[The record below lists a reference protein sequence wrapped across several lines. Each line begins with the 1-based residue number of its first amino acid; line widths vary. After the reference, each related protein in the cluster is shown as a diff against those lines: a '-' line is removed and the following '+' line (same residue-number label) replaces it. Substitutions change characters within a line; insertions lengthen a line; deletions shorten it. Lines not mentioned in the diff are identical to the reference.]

1 MKQKYKLVILLLL
14 LAFNSS
20 AQQWKSRLESDLK
33 APVFKPDT
41 FNILDFGAKPADL
54 KKNNLAF
61 QKAITA
67 CAKNGGGVVL
77 VPAGKWLSGPIHFKS
92 NVKLHLA
99 EGAEISFSENFDDYL
114 PIVLIQR
121 AGYYCYNY
129 SPPVYARDCQNIAIT
144 GKGTLDG
151 NGQVWWPWKKYQ
163 PGMVKLLKMGKARV
177 PVEERV
183 FGTPEDGVR
192 PPFVQ
197 FIRCENVLVEDVTL
211 LDGPSWNLHPVQ
223 SKNIIIR
230 GITIEAHGPNNDGID
245 PDGCENVLIE
255 NCTLNVGDDNIAL
268 KSGRDEE
275 AWEIG
280 TTCRNVIVRNC
291 TSLRGHG
298 GFVIGSEM
306 SAGVENV
313 WVENCRFENTDR
325 GIRIKTRYGRGG
337 FVRNVHVQNIQ
348 MTNIKYEAI
357 VINMKYDGEPAEKN
371 IKFSQSDKSMP
382 LISNISISNVQCEG
396 AETAIRLIGL
406 SPEALSGIDLTHLYI
421 QSKAGLHIENV
432 GRIRMDEIQLNN
444 KKI

>member
-1 MKQKYKLVILLLL
+1 MTNRNYFFILFLLM
-14 LAFNSS
+14 AFSS
-20 AQQWKSRLESDLK
+20 YAQEWKERLESDLK

-41 FNILDFGAKPADL
+41 FNILHFGAKPGDL
-54 KKNNLAF
+54 KINNSAF

-67 CAKNGGGVVL
+67 CAENGGGVVL

-92 NVKLHLA
+92 NVNLHLA
-99 EGAEISFSENFDDYL
+99 EGAEISFSKKFDDYL
-114 PIVLIQR
+114 PVVLIQR
-121 AGYYCYNY
+121 GGYYCYNY

-144 GKGTLDG
+144 GKGTLNG
-151 NGQVWWPWKKYQ
+151 NGQVWWPWKKNQ
-163 PGMVKLLKMGKARV
+163 PGMVELFKMGKARV

-211 LDGPSWNLHPVQ
+211 LNGPSWNLHPVQ

-337 FVRNVHVQNIQ
+337 FVRNVNIQNIQ
-348 MTNIKYEAI
+348 MTNIEKEAI
-357 VINMKYDGEPAEKN
+357 VINMKYDGEPIEKN
-371 IKFSQSDKSMP
+371 IKFSQSDKAMP
-382 LISNISISNVQCEG
+382 MISDISISNVQCEG
-396 AETAIRLIGL
+396 AEHAIRLIG
-406 SPEALSGIDLTHLYI
+406 
-421 QSKAGLHIENV
+421 
-432 GRIRMDEIQLNN
+432 
-444 KKI
+444 